1 MVRRKWRLCKMH
13 NGVFGMVESRI
24 NTECLPFVRGDES
37 NENSPPLSLASLPF
51 VRGDE
56 SPYPGIQT
64 STLQPAPRVR
74 G

>member
-37 NENSPPLSLASLPF
+37 HTKIKTGGVDMSALRK
-51 VRGDE
+51 RG
-56 SPYPGIQT
+56 
-64 STLQPAPRVR
+64 
-74 G
+74 

>member
-37 NENSPPLSLASLPF
+37 DTSFHYQKGKLSALRK
-51 VRGDE
+51 RG
-56 SPYPGIQT
+56 
-64 STLQPAPRVR
+64 
-74 G
+74 